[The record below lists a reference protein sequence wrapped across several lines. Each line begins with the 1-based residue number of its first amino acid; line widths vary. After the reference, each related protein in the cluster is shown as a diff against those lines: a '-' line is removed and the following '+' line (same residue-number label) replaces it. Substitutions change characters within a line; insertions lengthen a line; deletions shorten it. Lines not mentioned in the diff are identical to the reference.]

1 MIKPCLCKL
10 IDDKEIEQARR
21 ELPDAGTIGRL
32 RDFYQ
37 VFADGTRLKI
47 LYFLT
52 RHELCVADLAT
63 LVGMG
68 QSAVSHQLK
77 VLRMNRLVKVRKDGT
92 TYYYS
97 LDDEHVRSIFEVAL
111 EHVHEGSSR

>member
-1 MIKPCLCKL
+1 
-10 IDDKEIEQARR
+10 
-21 ELPDAGTIGRL
+21 
-32 RDFYQ
+32 
-37 VFADGTRLKI
+37 LKI

-77 VLRMNRLVKVRKDGT
+77 VLRMNRLVKVRKDGPPIIT
-92 TYYYS
+92 LWMTNTCVPFS
-97 LDDEHVRSIFEVAL
+97 KSRWNMSTKGAQDEDAGV
-111 EHVHEGSSR
+111 